1 MPLIIRDVRS
11 VRGLADGEASKRPDR
26 TRRALLMRH
35 WFRNIYQAV
44 VTVAE
49 ALWVSLRYWLRT
61 YDPRRQN
68 VHRAVRVSRSC
79 RLKVY
84 PRFRGFH
91 RYDLTTCIACER
103 CARDCPVG
111 CIYIGKERVAGRK
124 GFQVTSFTIDYGKCM
139 FCAICTENCPVD
151 CIFMGSSY
159 DLSCYSRE
167 GCMVDFSRLPL
178 EVAWGRATL
187 NPRWWPTRRSSRGRF
202 TAVPARKPVTD
213 RRPAGLT
220 CAGRWPV
227 C

>member
-1 MPLIIRDVRS
+1 
-11 VRGLADGEASKRPDR
+11 
-26 TRRALLMRH
+26 MRH

-49 ALWVSLRYWLRT
+49 ALWVSPAVLAAHLRSASEERSPSST
-61 YDPRRQN
+61 SIP
-68 VHRAVRVSRSC
+68 SC
-79 RLKVY
+79 RPKVY

-124 GFQVTSFTIDYGKCM
+124 GFQVTSYTIDYGKCL

-159 DLSCYSRE
+159 DLSCYSRDGMHRRFLAASAGGGLGPGDAESDGGGQLE
-167 GCMVDFSRLPL
+167 GH
-178 EVAWGRATL
+178 
-187 NPRWWPTRRSSRGRF
+187 
-202 TAVPARKPVTD
+202 
-213 RRPAGLT
+213 RPAGSRRSRLENPMRPSRLERSRPS
-220 CAGRWPV
+220 ARPLGALQKPRHALQ
-227 C
+227 